1 MNSIA
6 RISTLAYYTTM
17 IGMLKA
23 KIWGDTYGEVALC
36 GLLGVYNVLAI
47 AEVSIQ
53 QGVYFFL

>member
-1 MNSIA
+1 MEIA
-6 RISTLAYYTTM
+6 KISALIYYNT
-17 IGMLKA
+17 IVGLLKA
-23 KIWGDTYGEVALC
+23 KLLVDKYGEIVLC